1 MAGCGRKGVCSCTWT
16 LRLCGK
22 VSSIAAALWGFAFV
36 AGWQGGYDSIDLS
49 DNALKKLDNFPDMPD
64 LKTLLLSNNLCV
76 ASVVD

>member
-1 MAGCGRKGVCSCTWT
+1 M
-16 LRLCGK
+16 
-22 VSSIAAALWGFAFV
+22 AAALWGFAFGG
-36 AGWQGGYDSIDLS
+36 GWQGGYDSIDLS